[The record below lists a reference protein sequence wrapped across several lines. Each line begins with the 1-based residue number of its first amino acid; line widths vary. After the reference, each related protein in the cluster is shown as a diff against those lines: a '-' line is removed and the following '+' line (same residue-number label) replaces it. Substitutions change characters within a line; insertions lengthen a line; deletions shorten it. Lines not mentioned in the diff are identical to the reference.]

1 MTGILI
7 VTHNNIGKEMLK
19 TAETIVGKCVATI
32 RTVGIPGDL
41 IAAELGRY
49 ADQIKSDI
57 DTLDK
62 GQGVLILTDIF
73 GATPS
78 NLAHYFANHHNVKI
92 VTGLNLPM
100 LIRIINYDEQSLP
113 EMALSAIQGANKGIS
128 KEEDGLSI

>member
-7 VTHNNIGKEMLK
+7 VTHNNIGKEILK

-41 IAAELGRY
+41 IAADLARY

-57 DTLDK
+57 DILDQ
-62 GQGVLILTDIF
+62 GQGVVILTDIF

-78 NLAHYFANHHNVKI
+78 NLVHYFANHHNVKI
-92 VTGLNLPM
+92 VSGLNLPM
-100 LIRIINYDEQSLP
+100 LIRIINYDDQCLP
-113 EMALSAIQGANKGIS
+113 EMALNAILGANKGIT
-128 KEEDGLSI
+128 KEEEG